1 MERANAAMRQS
12 KAFFDLGVRLKF
24 DPDTPAKGGHG
35 QGRENA
41 SYARLLFLGLPQP
54 VAKIW
59 ASSGLGLSASR

>member
-1 MERANAAMRQS
+1 VERANAAIEG
-12 KAFFDLGVRLKF
+12 FFDVGNHLKF
-24 DPDTPAKGGHG
+24 DPYTPAKGGHG